1 MPGNHPS
8 ARAAAA
14 PGRRSEKRQQQLALP
29 AGCVRSSGFGDH
41 SHGRKCLLPVK
52 HLAGRHCAWAPKT
65 VRPPGGEGLRPAAR
79 SAYQTVGDSV
89 VPASARR
96 WRWWPRPGPVGPRS
110 VRTWAHPPR
119 GARHVARTP
128 DHGVQ
133 DHLLRGRAMRKRRLH
148 RQPVPATLT
157 TNPVRQRAPEQFR
170 KLDALAVLTG
180 PLLPA
185 PPGIKLPSLGA
196 FRRQAHRAR
205 RDRARSDA
213 ARSSAS
219 STLNGIAA
227 E

>member
-133 DHLLRGRAMRKRRLH
+133 DHLLRERAMRKRRLH

-157 TNPVRQRAPEQFR
+157 TNPVPQRAPGQFR

-185 PPGIKLPSLGA
+185 P
-196 FRRQAHRAR
+196 R
-205 RDRARSDA
+205 
-213 ARSSAS
+213 RSSCRHWARFVDRL
-219 STLNGIAA
+219 TAPDATAPGRTPRAVQPHRL
-227 E
+227 